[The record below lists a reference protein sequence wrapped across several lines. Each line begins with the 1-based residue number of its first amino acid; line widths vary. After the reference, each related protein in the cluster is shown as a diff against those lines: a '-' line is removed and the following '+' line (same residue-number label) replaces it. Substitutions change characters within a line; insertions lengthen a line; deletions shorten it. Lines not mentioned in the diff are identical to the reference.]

1 LHSAEGQGGGFA
13 VRARFPHNGHSAV
26 ASAGEQTAG
35 AFEAGLP
42 PARRRDRRGWLVD
55 AALAVAVLAALTLD
69 AFSSGELRGS
79 AALNEAVFVV
89 MASAFAWRR
98 RAPLA
103 AAATVA
109 IAAVALTA
117 FLTPLPALQ
126 TGQGALV
133 VMTYLA
139 AAATKGRQ
147 AALAFGALGASVA
160 AVMLVYG
167 VPKLSSREVYALAT
181 LTVLA
186 WLAGRATRTRALLNR
201 ALREKAEALERDRE
215 ERARAAAE
223 EVRRRIARELHD
235 VVAHSLTVMIV
246 QAGSARRIVDSD
258 LAEALRAAELIEA
271 TGREAFAE
279 MRRLLAVMGD
289 EREGPPR
296 AAPPGI
302 ESLEVLIE
310 RTRAAGLPVELRRDG
325 EARPLPAGIDIAAYR
340 VVQEA
345 LTNTIKHA
353 GASHAELVVRYRP
366 DALELLMTDDG
377 HGLDG
382 HVNGTGHGLV
392 GMRERVGVYGG
403 ELETGRADG
412 GGFRVRARFPL
423 ETRE

>member
-1 LHSAEGQGGGFA
+1 
-13 VRARFPHNGHSAV
+13 V
-26 ASAGEQTAG
+26 
-35 AFEAGLP
+35 
-42 PARRRDRRGWLVD
+42 
-55 AALAVAVLAALTLD
+55 
-69 AFSSGELRGS
+69 
-79 AALNEAVFVV
+79 
-89 MASAFAWRR
+89 
-98 RAPLA
+98 
-103 AAATVA
+103 
-109 IAAVALTA
+109 
-117 FLTPLPALQ
+117 
-126 TGQGALV
+126 
-133 VMTYLA
+133 
-139 AAATKGRQ
+139 
-147 AALAFGALGASVA
+147 
-160 AVMLVYG
+160 
-167 VPKLSSREVYALAT
+167 
-181 LTVLA
+181 
-186 WLAGRATRTRALLNR
+186 
-201 ALREKAEALERDRE
+201 
-215 ERARAAAE
+215 
-223 EVRRRIARELHD
+223 
-235 VVAHSLTVMIV
+235 
-246 QAGSARRIVDSD
+246 
-258 LAEALRAAELIEA
+258 
-271 TGREAFAE
+271 
-279 MRRLLAVMGD
+279 RRLLAVMGD